1 MGEQVFDVI
10 IVGAGHN
17 GLVCAGYLARAGL
30 TVKVLEAR
38 SVVGGAA
45 VTEEFHP
52 GFRNSV
58 FSYVVSLLH
67 PAVIEDL
74 ELKRHGLTVVERTAG
89 HFNALP
95 DGGYLA
101 ISRDPTQVAREL
113 ARFSSADAAAY
124 GEFDRRLTEAGRA
137 LRALVL
143 DPPPNLG
150 GGLRDLLTVLS
161 AGNRL
166 RKLAPDIQAE
176 LAKLMTMSIGDYLNE
191 WFESDPIKGDFGYE
205 GAIGNFVGP
214 YQAGSAYV
222 LLHHLFGET
231 NGNIG
236 AWGHPIGGMGA
247 ITQAMAASASERGVA
262 IETDAPVDQVLTETN
277 RVTGVVLRDGRVI
290 KGRSVACS
298 LNPKLL
304 FTRMVDPALLPSD
317 FARRMRNWRSASG
330 TFRLNVA
337 LAELPSFSCLKDIAD
352 PASLLNGTIN
362 ICPSLDYLQR
372 AYDDARFRGWAQKPV
387 ISMCIPSTLDD
398 TLAPEGR
405 HVASL
410 FCQHF
415 NPDLP
420 DGRSWDAVRDEVA
433 DLIIDTVDVLAP
445 NFKTS
450 VIARQINSPLD
461 IERTLGMTG
470 GDIFHGALH
479 LDQIYS
485 LRPAPGYADHR
496 SPVKGL
502 YICGS
507 GSPPGGGVSGIPG
520 RNAARAVIKD
530 LR

>member
-1 MGEQVFDVI
+1 MAEQTFDVI
-10 IVGAGHN
+10 IIGAGYN
-17 GLVCAGYLARAGL
+17 GLVCAGYLAGAGL
-30 TVKVLEAR
+30 SVKVLEAR

-45 VTEEFHP
+45 ITEEFHP

-67 PAVIEDL
+67 PSIINAL
-74 ELKRHGLTVVERTAG
+74 ELKRHGLTIVERTAG

-101 ISRDPTQVAREL
+101 ISRDPGQVAREL
-113 ARFSSADAAAY
+113 ARFSKSDSETY
-124 GEFDRRLTEAGRA
+124 SEFDRRLTEAGRA
-137 LRALVL
+137 LRSLVF

-161 AGNRL
+161 TGNRI

-191 WFESDPIKGDFGYE
+191 WFESDAIKGDFGYE

-214 YQAGSAYV
+214 YQTGSAYV
-222 LLHHLFGET
+222 LLYHLFGET

-236 AWGHPIGGMGA
+236 AWGHAVGGMGA
-247 ITQAMAASASERGVA
+247 ITQAMAASATERGADVE
-262 IETDAPVDQVLTETN
+262 IEAPVAEVLTETG
-277 RVTGVVLRDGRVI
+277 RVTGVALRDGRVI
-290 KGRSVACS
+290 KSRCVACS

-304 FTRMVDPALLPSD
+304 FTELLDPALLPGD

-330 TFRLNVA
+330 TFRMNVA
-337 LAELPSFSCLKDIAD
+337 LAELPAFSCLKDTED

-372 AYDDARFRGWAQKPV
+372 AYDDARLHGWARKPV
-387 ISMCIPSTLDD
+387 ISMCIPSTLDV

-415 NPDLP
+415 NPILP
-420 DGRSWDAVRDEVA
+420 DGRSWDEVRDEVA
-433 DLIIDTVDVLAP
+433 DLIVDTVDALAP

-450 VIARQINSPLD
+450 IIARQINSPQD

-502 YICGS
+502 YVCGS

-520 RNAARAVIKD
+520 RNAARAVIRD

>member
-1 MGEQVFDVI
+1 MGEQTYDVI
-10 IVGAGHN
+10 IIGAGHN
-17 GLVCAGYLARAGL
+17 GLVCASYLAGAGL
-30 TVKVLEAR
+30 SVKVLEAR
-38 SVVGGAA
+38 SVIGGAA
-45 VTEEFHP
+45 ITEEFHP

-67 PAVIEDL
+67 SSIIEDL
-74 ELKRHGLTVVERTAG
+74 QLERHGLTIVERTAG

-101 ISRDPTQVAREL
+101 ISRDQNQVAREL
-113 ARFSSADAAAY
+113 ARFSKADAETY
-124 GEFDRRLTEAGRA
+124 GEFDRRLTEAGLA
-137 LRALVL
+137 LRSLVL

-150 GGLRDLLTVLS
+150 GGFRDLLAALS
-161 AGNRL
+161 AGNRM
-166 RKLAPDIQAE
+166 RKLAPDVQAE
-176 LAKLMTMSIGDYLNE
+176 LAKLVTMSIGDYLNE

-214 YQAGSAYV
+214 FHAGSAYV

-231 NGNIG
+231 NGNTG
-236 AWGHPIGGMGA
+236 AWGHAIGGMGA
-247 ITQAMAASASERGVA
+247 ITQAMANSASERGA
-262 IETDAPVDQVLTETN
+262 EIETGTPVAEVLTEHGRAN
-277 RVTGVVLRDGRVI
+277 GVVLADGRVV
-290 KGRSVACS
+290 KGRAVAS
-298 LNPKLL
+298 NLNPRLL
-304 FTRMVDPALLPSD
+304 FNGMVDPALLPPE
-317 FARRMRNWRSASG
+317 FARRMKNWRSASG
-330 TFRLNVA
+330 TFRMNVA
-337 LAELPSFSCLKDIAD
+337 LDELPAFTCLKDAD
-352 PASLLNGTIN
+352 DPVALLNGTIN

-372 AYDDARFRGWAQKPV
+372 AYDDARFHGWARKPV
-387 ISMCIPSTLDD
+387 ISMCIPSTLDA
-398 TLAPEGR
+398 TLAPESK

-420 DGRSWDAVRDEVA
+420 DGRSWDDVRDEVA
-433 DLIIDTVDVLAP
+433 DLIISTVDAVAP

-496 SPVKGL
+496 SPVTGL
-502 YICGS
+502 YTCGS
-507 GSPPGGGVSGIPG
+507 GCHPGGGVSGIPG
-520 RNAARAVIKD
+520 RNAARAVIRD